1 MSRPS
6 LRELWTSSAPDII
19 AKYGQTTRARLSGW
33 RADAR
38 AAEVLVPTRN
48 GAADLPRLLA
58 SLALSTIPLRITV
71 AANNCTDATM
81 EIADQLG
88 ATAIETPGGKMG
100 ATKAGLAHI
109 EAERGLG
116 VVLLTDDDATLQ
128 GAWARLMVARAAEL
142 RRRVEDRP
150 IAVCGSAIFV
160 AGQHLWVDVL
170 RSSYDV
176 LLDVKKHLLR
186 KNAIARG
193 YNLAF
198 GFDAAGTLHSAI
210 ERIPDTFYPGE
221 DTAMADAVLE
231 CGGMIGNCLHVGA
244 IAVTRNDRVSS
255 FADFL
260 AMRGGGKDS
269 AARHAALY
277 RE

>member
-1 MSRPS
+1 MNRPS
-6 LRELWTSSAPDII
+6 LRELWSSSGPEII
-19 AKYGQTTRARLSGW
+19 ARYGQATRAHLSAW
-33 RADAR
+33 REGAAT
-38 AAEVLVPTRN
+38 AEVLVPTRN

-58 SLALSTIPLRITV
+58 SLARSSIPLRVTV
-71 AANNCTDATM
+71 AANNCTDATV
-81 EIADQLG
+81 EVANQLG
-88 ATAIETPGGKMG
+88 ATVIETPDGKMG

-109 EAERGLG
+109 EARRGLG
-116 VVLLTDDDATLQ
+116 LVLLTDDDATLPA
-128 GAWARLMVARAAEL
+128 AWAGLMAARAAEL
-142 RRRVEDRP
+142 RRRAAGRP

-160 AGQHLWVDVL
+160 AGQRLWVDVL

-176 LLDVKKHLLR
+176 LLDVKKHVLR

-198 GFDAAGTLHSAI
+198 GFDAGGTLREAI
-210 ERIPDTFYPGE
+210 GRIPDTFYPGE

-231 CGGMIGNCLHVGA
+231 CGGVVGNCLHLGA
-244 IAVTRNDRVSS
+244 IALTRNDRVST
-255 FADFL
+255 FAEFL